1 MIVELLRRGK
11 RVGVTSNSHRVICLL
26 LNEVARVAEA
36 GNYSFQGTKIGG
48 DDLDHE
54 NLHKWIRRVKSA
66 SDVFNGGPLPS
77 LLGGTA
83 WAFSCLDAEAT
94 LDYLFVDEAGQV
106 SVANL
111 VGVAPS
117 TRNIVLIGDQMQL
130 SQPIKGSH
138 PGESGTSTLEYLLH
152 GRATITDDFGIF
164 LRETGACTQASAL
177 LSLARSMKI
186 G

>member
-1 MIVELLRRGK
+1 MYRRRPRLKGRNAEGPIIPPRPDLLAGSISAAIDLDESTLCIQGPPGSGKTYTAAHMIVELLRRGK

-36 GNYSFQGTKIGG
+36 GNYLFQGTKIGG

-83 WAFSCLDAEAT
+83 WAFSRLDAEAT

-111 VGVAPS
+111 VGICPKHAQH
-117 TRNIVLIGDQMQL
+117 RLD
-130 SQPIKGSH
+130 
-138 PGESGTSTLEYLLH
+138 
-152 GRATITDDFGIF
+152 R
-164 LRETGACTQASAL
+164 
-177 LSLARSMKI
+177 
-186 G
+186 